1 MSLPESFEKLAL
13 LFRKMPNVGSKSAR
27 RMAFYVLQQP
37 PSYADELAR
46 LLVALKEKIH
56 PCSICGNITD
66 SDPCSICS
74 DPLRDRR
81 SLCVVETI
89 EDLFSI
95 ETAGVFSGLYHVLG
109 GRVSPL
115 DGETIDDKRLSDLRK
130 RVLNG
135 EIEEVI
141 IATNPRIEGD
151 LTYHAIVD
159 YIGPVDIHISRI
171 AYGLPVG
178 GSIEFAD
185 RTTLQAAMES
195 RVRLK
200 ISAAEEQS

>member
-1 MSLPESFEKLAL
+1 MPLPDPFERLSSLL
-13 LFRKMPNVGSKSAR
+13 RKMPGVGAKSAR

-37 PSYADELAR
+37 PSYAEELSR
-46 LLVALKEKIH
+46 VLTALKERVGS
-56 PCSICGNITD
+56 CSICGNITD
-66 SDPCSICS
+66 QDPCSICS
-74 DPLRDRR
+74 DPLRDRGL
-81 SLCVVETI
+81 LCVVETV

-95 ETAGVFSGLYHVLG
+95 EHAGVFSGLYQVLG

-115 DGETIDDKRLSDLRK
+115 DGETLDDHVLESLLE
-130 RVLNG
+130 RVRG
-135 EIEEVI
+135 GGIREVI

-151 LTYHAIVD
+151 LTYHALVKFL
-159 YIGPVDIHISRI
+159 GPSGVPVSRI

-195 RVRLK
+195 RVRVK
-200 ISAAEEQS
+200 GVED